1 VDGLEGD
8 VMDPRFLKWLGDA
21 LIHYS
26 NNIQAM
32 EKVMAFSGADKT
44 FISKMSELVPTLTP
58 MPLSSEKMDEFYRE
72 WLVFFDAVPRK
83 DHEALKGKVM
93 ALEKECEQLRGT
105 LDNLVQGLAGLKYF
119 PEAMNPW
126 LELAR
131 KAMAAHM
138 EWLEDFRKTP
148 GGSGQK

>member
-1 VDGLEGD
+1 
-8 VMDPRFLKWLGDA
+8 MDPRFMKWMGEA

-26 NNIQAM
+26 QNVQAM
-32 EKVMAFSGADKT
+32 EKMMSVTGADKT
-44 FISKMSELVPTLTP
+44 FLSKMSELMPALTP
-58 MPLSSEKMDEFYRE
+58 HPLSSEKMDEFYRE
-72 WLVFFDAVPRK
+72 WLAFFDAVPRK
-83 DHEALKGKVM
+83 DHEELKKKVM

-105 LDNLVQGLAGLKYF
+105 LENLVQGMTGLKYF

-138 EWLEDFRKTP
+138 EWLKEFGKMGKDFPERGKTEK
-148 GGSGQK
+148 S